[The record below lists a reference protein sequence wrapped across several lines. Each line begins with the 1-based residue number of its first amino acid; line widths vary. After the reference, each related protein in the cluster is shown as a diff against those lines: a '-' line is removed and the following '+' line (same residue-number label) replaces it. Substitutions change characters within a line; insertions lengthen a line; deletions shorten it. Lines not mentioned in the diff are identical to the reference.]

1 MDWQQKREELLG
13 NGDVQQM
20 IAERAYHI
28 SLSRGFEDGHQT
40 EDWVQAEN
48 DILDYLQREFEAR
61 NAEIPAASALAL
73 TDSSIFEEPVAA
85 PIASESISAESG
97 DAPTEEAEEKS
108 PANKKTAPK
117 RAPKNAAPKAASTK
131 TRESKS
137 VKTAAPK
144 AKPTVKKASKK
155 STGTSPNSG
164 AGD

>member
-1 MDWQQKREELLG
+1 MDWQQTREELLG
-13 NGDVQQM
+13 SDDVQQM

-28 SLSRGFEDGHQT
+28 SESRGFEDGHQI

-61 NAEIPAASALAL
+61 NAEPPAASAMAL

-85 PIASESISAESG
+85 PVASEAISAEAVG
-97 DAPTEEAEEKS
+97 APAEEVEEKS
-108 PANKKTAPK
+108 PAVKKAAPK

-131 TRESKS
+131 TRETKS
-137 VKTAAPK
+137 VKTTAPK
-144 AKPTVKKASKK
+144 TKPTVKKASKK
-155 STGTSPNSG
+155 STGTSPTSG